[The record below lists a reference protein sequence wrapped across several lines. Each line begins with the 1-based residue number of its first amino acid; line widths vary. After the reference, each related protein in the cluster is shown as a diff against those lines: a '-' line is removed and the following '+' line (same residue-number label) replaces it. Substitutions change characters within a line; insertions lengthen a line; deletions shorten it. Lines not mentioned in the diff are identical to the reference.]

1 MGPDCRHRAHTS
13 FHPITSPQYLCFEA
27 ALPFVM
33 RYMIDQDI
41 VGCNWCEAPA
51 GTYAV
56 RPVGRRVSHAQL
68 EIDVVYDSLISHK
81 PDGDWQRV
89 APLRILSFDIE
100 CMGRKGG

>member
-1 MGPDCRHRAHTS
+1 
-13 FHPITSPQYLCFEA
+13 
-27 ALPFVM
+27 M

-51 GTYAV
+51 GSYAV
-56 RPVGRRVSHAQL
+56 RPPARRVSHAQI

-81 PDGDWQRV
+81 PDGEWQRV

-100 CMGRKGG
+100 CMGRKGERVGRWQLPWACLDLNP